1 MSSSISRALEEL
13 SAIYHTDVVNVH
25 TQNNH
30 NKDNSSATTTI
41 MTTSERAQQLAQ
53 DDNLQRL
60 LLEEVQKS
68 GFVTAA
74 GYKAVLQKILHTNAL
89 QPEEEMS
96 NIVNGSSSPT
106 TRDVV
111 MMGNE
116 PRRVSEITSS
126 LSTHNNIV
134 DGIGGGGGSRNN
146 SNRRRPARSMI
157 CDSMFGSMIKS
168 NLSTTSTVSSSLTA
182 SNTFSSSLL
191 SSSVTASNLSSS
203 LSFSKRSSLGGSI
216 IGGTSNNKHVHVI
229 RASNFMNNSTT
240 FEDFIEEQAV
250 FPEEDEYILGGKSS
264 INASGLLSNNLAP
277 RRRSDYSVRSI
288 SSERED
294 TPHTRQESFTRRKG
308 SSSREGRQGSCRRSR
323 LIKLSSVKFDDP
335 QEEEDITPRYEQDD
349 TPAATSSNV
358 DEDKVKKSRTK
369 KNSTTKKKQHKKKVV
384 PTEVTTMNN
393 SDPSFFMNSDTN
405 LDSKEFDPQAFINN
419 LVCSP
424 SRTVLTPEDIN
435 LKLKKS
441 GSEKWLPWPS
451 ASKRNLLRRQ
461 SSRRSSVQSSF
472 SSYDVDEEEEED
484 DEEGKDSNK
493 SSSHANNDED
503 DGADE
508 SGNSEEWL
516 AWPDHD
522 GSSRSLLVAPSS
534 IRARAA

>member
-1 MSSSISRALEEL
+1 
-13 SAIYHTDVVNVH
+13 
-25 TQNNH
+25 
-30 NKDNSSATTTI
+30 

-74 GYKAVLQKILHTNAL
+74 GYKAVLQKFLHSNIA
-89 QPEEEMS
+89 EEETS
-96 NIVNGSSSPT
+96 IVGSSSP

-111 MMGNE
+111 MMGVNE

-126 LSTHNNIV
+126 LISTHNNNV
-134 DGIGGGGGSRNN
+134 PDGGGGGSRNN

-157 CDSMFGSMIKS
+157 RDSMFGSMIKS

-182 SNTFSSSLL
+182 SNNTFSNSLL

-216 IGGTSNNKHVHVI
+216 IGGTSNKHVHV
-229 RASNFMNNSTT
+229 RASNLMNHSTT

-250 FPEEDEYILGGKSS
+250 FPEEDEYVGGGKSS
-264 INASGLLSNNLAP
+264 IGASLLSKNNLAP
-277 RRRSDYSVRSI
+277 RRRSDYSITSI
-288 SSERED
+288 EQDVLTTSSHE
-294 TPHTRQESFTRRKG
+294 HTRQEESFTRRKG